1 MSWSFSMKNS
11 GNPPRDD
18 VVDLL
23 RGRMLTL
30 MSGQEHTEAV
40 TALCETLR
48 IALATVCE
56 GPEHFRH
63 LVGMVTQDLLHEHEA
78 MLADSTRSNTQTEQE
93 RP

>member
-1 MSWSFSMKNS
+1 MSWTFSMKNS
-11 GNPPRDD
+11 GYPPREEA
-18 VVDLL
+18 VDLL

-78 MLADSTRSNTQTEQE
+78 MLADSARPDMKTEG
-93 RP
+93 RGA